1 MLRARLDQS
10 SEGLVLKLE
19 GQLVSAWAVQV
30 KAHVSRHFV
39 ANGLLVDMSDVT
51 YVDSTGEQLLLWLR
65 DLHARFM
72 AGTCYARDI
81 CERLHLN
88 HKGDTDGSIPSVTE
102 VHHPPAPPPPPGRSL
117 QTRPGAALLEE
128 MPNSCCSI
136 STNPKA
142 ELEKI
147 CSE

>member
-1 MLRARLDQS
+1 MLRAQLDQS
-10 SEGLVLKLE
+10 SEGLALRLE

-39 ANGLLVDMSDVT
+39 ANGLLVDMSAVT

-65 DLHARFM
+65 DLQAKFV
-72 AGTCYARDI
+72 AETCYARDI

-88 HKGDTDGSIPSVTE
+88 HKGDADGSIPSVTE
-102 VHHPPAPPPPPGRSL
+102 VHPPPAPPPPPGRSL
-117 QTRPGAALLEE
+117 LTRPGAAPLKET
-128 MPNSCCSI
+128 PNLRCSI
-136 STNPKA
+136 STNPKPK
-142 ELEKI
+142 LEKI

>member
-1 MLRARLDQS
+1 MLRAQLDQN
-10 SEGLVLKLE
+10 SEGLALKLE

-65 DLHARFM
+65 DLHARFV
-72 AGTCYARDI
+72 AGTCYTHDI

-88 HKGDTDGSIPSVTE
+88 HKGDADGSVPSVTE
-102 VHHPPAPPPPPGRSL
+102 VHPSPTVAPTRARAVSPDSPGRGPS
-117 QTRPGAALLEE
+117 
-128 MPNSCCSI
+128 
-136 STNPKA
+136 
-142 ELEKI
+142 
-147 CSE
+147 

>member
-1 MLRARLDQS
+1 MLRAQLDQS
-10 SEGLVLKLE
+10 SEGLALKLE

-65 DLHARFM
+65 DLHSKFVAE
-72 AGTCYARDI
+72 TCYARDI

-88 HKGDTDGSIPSVTE
+88 HKGDADGSVPPVTE
-102 VHHPPAPPPPPGRSL
+102 VHPPPAPPPPPGRSL
-117 QTRPGAALLEE
+117 LTRPGAALLMEVTS
-128 MPNSCCSI
+128 MPCSI
-136 STNPKA
+136 SSNLQPQ
-142 ELEKI
+142 LEKT

>member
-1 MLRARLDQS
+1 MLRAQLDQS
-10 SEGLVLKLE
+10 SEGLAVKLE
-19 GQLVSAWAVQV
+19 GWLVSAWAVQV

-39 ANGLLVDMSDVT
+39 ANGLLVDLSDVT

-88 HKGDTDGSIPSVTE
+88 HKGDADGSVPS
-102 VHHPPAPPPPPGRSL
+102 
-117 QTRPGAALLEE
+117 
-128 MPNSCCSI
+128 
-136 STNPKA
+136 
-142 ELEKI
+142 
-147 CSE
+147 